1 VSGASDEAPGWASAV
16 RADIVL
22 VPLAVADTPVRT
34 VHIATARHAGPPAP
48 AVAAFVPHVTAAARG
63 LAR

>member
-1 VSGASDEAPGWASAV
+1 V

-22 VPLAVADTPVRT
+22 VPLAAADAPVRT
-34 VHIATARHAGPPAP
+34 VHIATARHAGAAP
-48 AVAAFVPHVTAAARG
+48 AVDAFVPHVVAAARG